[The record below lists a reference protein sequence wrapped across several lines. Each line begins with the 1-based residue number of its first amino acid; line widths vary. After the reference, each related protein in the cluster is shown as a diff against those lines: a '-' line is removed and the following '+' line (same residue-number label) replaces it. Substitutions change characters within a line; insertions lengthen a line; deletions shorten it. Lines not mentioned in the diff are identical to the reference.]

1 MLLQEM
7 QSVSYVS
14 GRINFEI
21 VKYANSNKEYETEEI
36 NLKNNFADICQSTKV
51 NITKCKQCLK
61 RIFPIQTLTDKIT
74 GRTQ

>member
-36 NLKNNFADICQSTKV
+36 NMKNNFADLCQSTKM
-51 NITKCKQCLK
+51 NITKCKQSLEVLNVFFRCK
-61 RIFPIQTLTDKIT
+61 H
-74 GRTQ
+74 